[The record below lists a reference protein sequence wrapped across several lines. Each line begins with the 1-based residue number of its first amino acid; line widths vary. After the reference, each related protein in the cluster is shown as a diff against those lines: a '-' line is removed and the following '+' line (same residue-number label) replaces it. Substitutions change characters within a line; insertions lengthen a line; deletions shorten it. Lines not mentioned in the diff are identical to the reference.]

1 MVIMKLVDIA
11 RDGVRAVMRRVAK
24 VLNRITKGA
33 LTPNMVTVIG
43 LLAHAPIAWL
53 IATHHPI
60 WAGVLLLIFGLFD
73 TLDGE
78 LARLQGR
85 TSHSGMFLDSVS
97 DRIKEVLIYIG
108 LVGAA
113 VSMTA
118 TCAGIGQNCWYSS
131 ATYIVLLVVALG
143 GSLLTSYINAWGEA
157 VLRGSKVAKSQLNK
171 TFRGG
176 VASFE
181 IRMFLIVVM
190 LFTGWEAIIVPL
202 IAILAWYTAL
212 GRMYRVI
219 ETLSNVQD

>member
-1 MVIMKLVDIA
+1 MKLLDIA
-11 RDGVRAVMRRVAK
+11 RNSVRAIMKRVAK
-24 VLNRITKGA
+24 VLNKVTRGS

-53 IATHHPI
+53 IATYHPI
-60 WAGVLLLIFGLFD
+60 WAGVLLLVFGLFD

-97 DRIKEVLIYIG
+97 DRIKEVLVYIG

-113 VSMTA
+113 ASTTVSCA
-118 TCAGIGQNCWYSS
+118 TLGQGCWYSN
-131 ATYIVLLVVALG
+131 ATYMVLLVVALG
-143 GSLLTSYINAWGEA
+143 GSVLTSYINAWGEA
-157 VLRGSKVAKSQLNK
+157 VLRGSKVTQSQLNK

-176 VASFE
+176 IAGFE
-181 IRMFLIVVM
+181 VRMFLLVVM
-190 LFTGWEAIIVPL
+190 LLLGWQTAIVPL
-202 IAILAWYTAL
+202 IAALAWYTAL

>member
-1 MVIMKLVDIA
+1 MKLVDIA
-11 RDGVRAVMRRVAK
+11 RNGVRAVMRRVAK
-24 VLNRITKGA
+24 VLNRVTKGA

-60 WAGVLLLIFGLFD
+60 WGGVLLIVFGLFD

-85 TSHSGMFLDSVS
+85 TSHSGMFLDSVT

-108 LVGAA
+108 LIGAA

-118 TCAGIGQNCWYSS
+118 TCVGIGQNCWYST
-131 ATYIVLLVVALG
+131 ATYTVLLVVALG

-157 VLRGSKVAKSQLNK
+157 VLRGSKVPKSQLNK

-181 IRMFLIVVM
+181 IRMFLIVLM
-190 LFTGWEAIIVPL
+190 LLTGWEVIIVPL

-219 ETLSNVQD
+219 ETLSDVQD

>member
-1 MVIMKLVDIA
+1 MSMVDAI
-11 RDGVRAVMRRVAK
+11 RNAVKAIMRRVARL
-24 VLNRITKGA
+24 LNKLSGGS

-85 TSHSGMFLDSVS
+85 TTHSGMFLDSVS

-108 LVGAA
+108 LMGAA
-113 VSMTA
+113 ASTSA
-118 TCAGIGQNCWYSS
+118 TCVGTSETCWYSS
-131 ATYIVLLVVALG
+131 ATYMVLLVIALG

-157 VLRGSKVAKSQLNK
+157 VLRGSMVKKSKLNQ

-181 IRMFLIVVM
+181 IRMFLLIVM
-190 LFTGWEAIIVPL
+190 LLLGWEAFIVPL
-202 IAILAWYTAL
+202 LAVLTWYTAL
-212 GRMYRVI
+212 SRMYRVI
-219 ETLSNVQD
+219 GALSDVQD